1 MVNTSITAPGALIA
15 LALIYLKS
23 NNQQIANK
31 IQLPHTFEALDYVT
45 PNTLVLKVLAR
56 NLILWD

>member
-1 MVNTSITAPGALIA
+1 MVNTTITAPGALIA

-23 NNQQIANK
+23 ENKQIADR
-31 IQLPHTFEALDYVT
+31 IELPHTFEAMDYVR
-45 PNTLVLKVLAR
+45 PHALVLKVVAR